1 MELTLNSTVCL
12 HTIQFRKEQ
21 KNYIVKDTITG
32 EKYEMPPLW
41 IDALAMM
48 RDGFLLG
55 EIEEKLKEEYP
66 DEEINMLAFTRQ
78 LLELELVGMVD
89 GEEIACT
96 KKREKDYLAWLR
108 PRVEQFFLSLN
119 KKIEAKVNDDLCF
132 FCIVCLKNYS
142 ERPGKSTIAIFNF

>member
-1 MELTLNSTVCL
+1 MKRKEGVPAHPFFYADMMKEVVLMELTLNSTVCL

-32 EKYEMPPLW
+32 EKYQMPPLW

-55 EIEEKLKEEYP
+55 EIEEKLKEEYQA
-66 DEEINMLAFTRQ
+66 EEVNILAFTRQ

-96 KKREKDYLAWLR
+96 KKKEKDYLAWVR
-108 PRVEQFFLSLN
+108 PRLEQFFLNVN
-119 KKIEAKVNDDLCF
+119 KKYRSK
-132 FCIVCLKNYS
+132 
-142 ERPGKSTIAIFNF
+142 GQ

>member
-12 HTIQFRKEQ
+12 HTIQFQKEQ

-66 DEEINMLAFTRQ
+66 EEEINMLAFTRQ

-96 KKREKDYLAWLR
+96 KKKEKDYLAWLR

-119 KKIEAKVNDDLCF
+119 KRNRSK
-132 FCIVCLKNYS
+132 
-142 ERPGKSTIAIFNF
+142 GQ

>member
-21 KNYIVKDTITG
+21 KNYTVKDTITG

-66 DEEINMLAFTRQ
+66 SEKVNMLAFTKQ
-78 LLELELVGMVD
+78 LLELELVEMVD

-96 KKREKDYLAWLR
+96 KKKEKDYLAWLR
-108 PRVEQFFLSLN
+108 PHVEQFFLNLN
-119 KKIEAKVNDDLCF
+119 KKNRSK
-132 FCIVCLKNYS
+132 
-142 ERPGKSTIAIFNF
+142 GQ

>member
-1 MELTLNSTVCL
+1 MELTLNSAVCL

-32 EKYEMPPLW
+32 EKYEMPPLC

-66 DEEINMLAFTRQ
+66 EEEVNILEFTRQ

-89 GEEIACT
+89 GEEIICT
-96 KKREKDYLAWLR
+96 KKKDKDYFAWVR
-108 PRVEQFFLSLN
+108 PRIEQFFFNLN
-119 KKIEAKVNDDLCF
+119 RKHRSRDQ
-132 FCIVCLKNYS
+132 
-142 ERPGKSTIAIFNF
+142 R

>member
-21 KNYIVKDTITG
+21 KNYTVTDTITG

-66 DEEINMLAFTRQ
+66 SEEVNMLAFTKQ
-78 LLELELVGMVD
+78 LLELELVEMVD

-96 KKREKDYLAWLR
+96 KKKEKDYLAWLR
-108 PRVEQFFLSLN
+108 PRVEQFFLNLN
-119 KKIEAKVNDDLCF
+119 KKNRSK
-132 FCIVCLKNYS
+132 
-142 ERPGKSTIAIFNF
+142 GQ

>member
-12 HTIQFRKEQ
+12 HAIQFRKEQ

-66 DEEINMLAFTRQ
+66 EEEINMLAFTRQ

-96 KKREKDYLAWLR
+96 KKKEKDYLAWLR

-119 KKIEAKVNDDLCF
+119 KRNRSK
-132 FCIVCLKNYS
+132 
-142 ERPGKSTIAIFNF
+142 GQ

>member
-21 KNYIVKDTITG
+21 KNYTVKDTITG

-66 DEEINMLAFTRQ
+66 SEEVNMLAFTKR
-78 LLELELVGMVD
+78 LLELELVEMVD

-96 KKREKDYLAWLR
+96 KKKEKDYLAWLR
-108 PRVEQFFLSLN
+108 PHVEQFFLNLN
-119 KKIEAKVNDDLCF
+119 KKNRSK
-132 FCIVCLKNYS
+132 
-142 ERPGKSTIAIFNF
+142 GQ

>member
-32 EKYEMPPLW
+32 ETYEMPPLW

-66 DEEINMLAFTRQ
+66 AEEVNMLAFTRQ

-96 KKREKDYLAWLR
+96 KKKDKDYLAWVR
-108 PRVEQFFLSLN
+108 PRVEQFFLNLN
-119 KKIEAKVNDDLCF
+119 KK
-132 FCIVCLKNYS
+132 Y
-142 ERPGKSTIAIFNF
+142 KSKGQK

>member
-55 EIEEKLKEEYP
+55 EIEEKLKEDYP

-96 KKREKDYLAWLR
+96 KKKEKDYLAWLR

-132 FCIVCLKNYS
+132 FV
-142 ERPGKSTIAIFNF
+142 

>member
-1 MELTLNSTVCL
+1 MNRRVHAHPFFYADIMKEVVLMELTLNSTVCL

-66 DEEINMLAFTRQ
+66 AEEVNMLAFTRQ

-96 KKREKDYLAWLR
+96 KKKDKDYLAWVR
-108 PRVEQFFLSLN
+108 PRVEQFFLNLN
-119 KKIEAKVNDDLCF
+119 KKYRSKGQ
-132 FCIVCLKNYS
+132 K
-142 ERPGKSTIAIFNF
+142 

>member
-12 HTIQFRKEQ
+12 HAIQFRKEQ

-66 DEEINMLAFTRQ
+66 EEEINMLAFTRQ

-96 KKREKDYLAWLR
+96 KKKEKDYLAWLR

-119 KKIEAKVNDDLCF
+119 KKNRSK
-132 FCIVCLKNYS
+132 
-142 ERPGKSTIAIFNF
+142 GQ

>member
-1 MELTLNSTVCL
+1 MFTHDS
-12 HTIQFRKEQ
+12 ISKEQ

-48 RDGFLLG
+48 RDGFIG

-66 DEEINMLAFTRQ
+66 SEEVNMLAFTRQ
-78 LLELELVGMVD
+78 LLELELVEMVD

-96 KKREKDYLAWLR
+96 KKRDRLFSLGASSCGTI
-108 PRVEQFFLSLN
+108 LS
-119 KKIEAKVNDDLCF
+119 
-132 FCIVCLKNYS
+132 
-142 ERPGKSTIAIFNF
+142 

>member
-1 MELTLNSTVCL
+1 MKRRGARASFFLCGYDERGGMMELTLNSTVCL

-32 EKYEMPPLW
+32 ETYEMPPLW

-66 DEEINMLAFTRQ
+66 AEEVNMVAFTRQ
-78 LLELELVGMVD
+78 LLELELVEMVD

-96 KKREKDYLAWLR
+96 KKKDKDYLAWIR
-108 PRVEQFFLSLN
+108 PRVEQFFFNLN
-119 KKIEAKVNDDLCF
+119 KK
-132 FCIVCLKNYS
+132 Y
-142 ERPGKSTIAIFNF
+142 KSKGQK

>member
-32 EKYEMPPLW
+32 ETYEMPPLW

-55 EIEEKLKEEYP
+55 EIEAKLKEEYP
-66 DEEINMLAFTRQ
+66 AEEVNMVAFTRQ
-78 LLELELVGMVD
+78 LLELELVEMVD

-96 KKREKDYLAWLR
+96 KKRDKDYLAWLR
-108 PRVEQFFLSLN
+108 PRVEQFFLNLN
-119 KKIEAKVNDDLCF
+119 KK
-132 FCIVCLKNYS
+132 Y
-142 ERPGKSTIAIFNF
+142 KSKGQK

>member
-12 HTIQFRKEQ
+12 HAIQFRKEQ

-32 EKYEMPPLW
+32 EKYKMPPLW

-66 DEEINMLAFTRQ
+66 EEEINMLAFTRQ

-96 KKREKDYLAWLR
+96 KKKEKDYLAWLR

-119 KKIEAKVNDDLCF
+119 KKNRSK
-132 FCIVCLKNYS
+132 
-142 ERPGKSTIAIFNF
+142 GQ

>member
-12 HTIQFRKEQ
+12 HTIQFRKERL
-21 KNYIVKDTITG
+21 NYIVKDTITG
-32 EKYEMPPLW
+32 ETYEMPPLW

-48 RDGFLLG
+48 RDGFSLG

-66 DEEINMLAFTRQ
+66 AEEVNMLTFTRQ

-96 KKREKDYLAWLR
+96 KKKDKDYLAWVR
-108 PRVEQFFLSLN
+108 PRVEQFFLNLN
-119 KKIEAKVNDDLCF
+119 KK
-132 FCIVCLKNYS
+132 Y
-142 ERPGKSTIAIFNF
+142 KSKGQK

>member
-12 HTIQFRKEQ
+12 HAIQFRKEQ

-66 DEEINMLAFTRQ
+66 SEEVNMLAFTRQ
-78 LLELELVGMVD
+78 LLELELVEMVD

-96 KKREKDYLAWLR
+96 KKKEKDYLAWLR
-108 PRVEQFFLSLN
+108 PHVEQFFLNLN
-119 KKIEAKVNDDLCF
+119 KKNRSK
-132 FCIVCLKNYS
+132 
-142 ERPGKSTIAIFNF
+142 GQ

>member
-12 HTIQFRKEQ
+12 HAIQFRKEQ

-66 DEEINMLAFTRQ
+66 EEEINMLAFTRQ

-96 KKREKDYLAWLR
+96 KKKEKDYLAWLR

-119 KKIEAKVNDDLCF
+119 KRNRSKG
-132 FCIVCLKNYS
+132 
-142 ERPGKSTIAIFNF
+142 P

>member
-66 DEEINMLAFTRQ
+66 EEEINMLAFTRQ
-78 LLELELVGMVD
+78 LLELGLVGMVD

-96 KKREKDYLAWLR
+96 KKKEKDYLAWLR

-119 KKIEAKVNDDLCF
+119 KRNRSK
-132 FCIVCLKNYS
+132 
-142 ERPGKSTIAIFNF
+142 GQ

>member
-96 KKREKDYLAWLR
+96 KKKEKDYLAWLR
-108 PRVEQFFLSLN
+108 PRVEQFLLSLN
-119 KKIEAKVNDDLCF
+119 KRNRSK
-132 FCIVCLKNYS
+132 
-142 ERPGKSTIAIFNF
+142 GQ

>member
-1 MELTLNSTVCL
+1 MKRKEGVPAHPFFYADMMKEVVLMELTLNSTVCL

-32 EKYEMPPLW
+32 EQYEMSPLW

-66 DEEINMLAFTRQ
+66 AEEVNILAFTRQ

-96 KKREKDYLAWLR
+96 KKKEKDYLAWVR
-108 PRVEQFFLSLN
+108 PRLEQFFLNVN
-119 KKIEAKVNDDLCF
+119 KKYRSK
-132 FCIVCLKNYS
+132 
-142 ERPGKSTIAIFNF
+142 GQ

>member
-48 RDGFLLG
+48 RDVFLLG

-66 DEEINMLAFTRQ
+66 EEEINMLAFTRQ

-96 KKREKDYLAWLR
+96 KRKEKDYLAWLR

-119 KKIEAKVNDDLCF
+119 KRNRSK
-132 FCIVCLKNYS
+132 
-142 ERPGKSTIAIFNF
+142 GQ

>member
-21 KNYIVKDTITG
+21 KNYTVKDTITG

-66 DEEINMLAFTRQ
+66 FEEVNMLAFTKQ
-78 LLELELVGMVD
+78 LLELELVEMVD

-96 KKREKDYLAWLR
+96 KKKEKDYLAWLR
-108 PRVEQFFLSLN
+108 PHVEQFFLNLN
-119 KKIEAKVNDDLCF
+119 KKNRSK
-132 FCIVCLKNYS
+132 
-142 ERPGKSTIAIFNF
+142 GQ

>member
-1 MELTLNSTVCL
+1 MMELTLNSTVCL

-21 KNYIVKDTITG
+21 KNYTVKDTITG

-66 DEEINMLAFTRQ
+66 SEEVNMLAFTKQ
-78 LLELELVGMVD
+78 LLELELVEMVD

-96 KKREKDYLAWLR
+96 KKKEKDYLAWLR
-108 PRVEQFFLSLN
+108 PHVEQFFLNLN
-119 KKIEAKVNDDLCF
+119 KKK
-132 FCIVCLKNYS
+132 
-142 ERPGKSTIAIFNF
+142 

>member
-21 KNYIVKDTITG
+21 KNYIVKDIITG
-32 EKYEMPPLW
+32 EKYEMPPLC

-66 DEEINMLAFTRQ
+66 KEEINMLEFTRQ

-89 GEEIACT
+89 GEEIICT
-96 KKREKDYLAWLR
+96 KKKAKDYLVWVR
-108 PRVEQFFLSLN
+108 PRIEQLFFHLN
-119 KKIEAKVNDDLCF
+119 RKYRSRDQ
-132 FCIVCLKNYS
+132 
-142 ERPGKSTIAIFNF
+142 

>member
-1 MELTLNSTVCL
+1 MMELTLNSTVCL

-32 EKYEMPPLW
+32 ETYEMPPLW

-55 EIEEKLKEEYP
+55 EIEAKLKEEYP
-66 DEEINMLAFTRQ
+66 AEEVNMVAFTRQ
-78 LLELELVGMVD
+78 LLELELVEMVD

-96 KKREKDYLAWLR
+96 KKRDKDYLAWLR

-119 KKIEAKVNDDLCF
+119 KK
-132 FCIVCLKNYS
+132 Y
-142 ERPGKSTIAIFNF
+142 KSKGQK

>member
-21 KNYIVKDTITG
+21 KNYTVKDTITG

-66 DEEINMLAFTRQ
+66 SEEVNMLAFTKQ
-78 LLELELVGMVD
+78 LLELELVEMVD

-96 KKREKDYLAWLR
+96 KKKEKDYLAWLR
-108 PRVEQFFLSLN
+108 PHVEQFFLNLN
-119 KKIEAKVNDDLCF
+119 KKNRSK
-132 FCIVCLKNYS
+132 
-142 ERPGKSTIAIFNF
+142 GQ

>member
-21 KNYIVKDTITG
+21 KNYTVKDTITG

-66 DEEINMLAFTRQ
+66 SEEVNMLAFTKQ
-78 LLELELVGMVD
+78 LLELELVEMVD

-96 KKREKDYLAWLR
+96 KKKEKDYLAWLR
-108 PRVEQFFLSLN
+108 PHVEQFFLNLN

-132 FCIVCLKNYS
+132 LYS
-142 ERPGKSTIAIFNF
+142 LFKKLQQMLLQKHRRYL

>member
-21 KNYIVKDTITG
+21 NNYIVKDIITG

-55 EIEEKLKEEYP
+55 EIEAKLKEEYP
-66 DEEINMLAFTRQ
+66 AEEVNILAFTRQ

-96 KKREKDYLAWLR
+96 KKKEKDYLAWVR
-108 PRVEQFFLSLN
+108 PRVEQFFLNLN
-119 KKIEAKVNDDLCF
+119 KKYRSK
-132 FCIVCLKNYS
+132 
-142 ERPGKSTIAIFNF
+142 GQ